1 MIRPTMESG
10 YPCQG
15 VSWSKESEAWKKVET
30 RSVASKKRKRVRP
43 VGMRRYMIWLRG
55 LLKYAASMF
64 HGIIGTI

>member
-1 MIRPTMESG
+1 MIG
-10 YPCQG
+10 
-15 VSWSKESEAWKKVET
+15 KKAWKKVET